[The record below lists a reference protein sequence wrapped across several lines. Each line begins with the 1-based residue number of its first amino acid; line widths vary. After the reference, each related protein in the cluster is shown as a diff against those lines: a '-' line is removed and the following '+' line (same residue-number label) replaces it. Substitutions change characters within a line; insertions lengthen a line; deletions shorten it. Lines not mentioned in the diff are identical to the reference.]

1 MKQATQNLQALLA
14 SLPKPIV
21 THIQHLER
29 MRQDFVANV
38 SHELRTPLTVVQGYL
53 EVLLEQALL
62 EGIEKEILIQMQQQ
76 TIRMGNLVEDLLLLS
91 RLEDRYPSTKYQKH
105 IAVGKLIT
113 HIVQEAKCLSG
124 VLNHTIDCHLD
135 STLYLRGIEGEVR
148 SLFSNLIFNA
158 VKYTPANGNIKICWY
173 QTKKL
178 ACFSVRDNGIGIAAK
193 HIPRLTERFYRVDKA
208 RSRSSGGTGL
218 GLAIAKHVLIRHD
231 AVLKVKSQLGEGS
244 CFICSF
250 PKKRVFVK
258 NLCKKSKKIGNPSLK
273 KLLPLPQNY

>member
-1 MKQATQNLQALLA
+1 M
-14 SLPKPIV
+14 V

-53 EVLLEQALL
+53 EILLEQATV
-62 EGIEKEILIQMQQQ
+62 EGIGKEILLQMQQQ
-76 TIRMGNLVEDLLLLS
+76 TMRMGNLVEDLLLLS
-91 RLEDRYPSTKYQKH
+91 RLEDHYAANKHQKQ
-105 IAVGKLIT
+105 IAIFKLIL

-124 VLNHTIDCHLD
+124 SLNHRIDCQLD
-135 STLYLRGIEGEVR
+135 PTLYLRGIEGEVQ

-158 VKYTPANGNIKICWY
+158 VKYTPAGGNIKIRWY
-173 QTKKL
+173 QTKGV
-178 ACFSVRDNGIGIAAK
+178 ACFSVEDDGIGIAVK
-193 HIPRLTERFYRVDKA
+193 HIARLTERFYRVDKA

-231 AVLKVKSQLGEGS
+231 ATLKVKSQLGNGS

-250 PKKRVFVK
+250 PKKRLFVK
-258 NLCKKSKKIGNPSLK
+258 NLCKKIGSSSSKKS
-273 KLLPLPQNY
+273 LLPL

>member
-1 MKQATQNLQALLA
+1 MKQTTSHLQELLA

-53 EVLLEQALL
+53 EILLEQASF
-62 EGIEKEILIQMQQQ
+62 EAIEKKILIQMQQQ
-76 TIRMGNLVEDLLLLS
+76 TMRMGSLVEDLLLLS
-91 RLEDRYPSTKYQKH
+91 RLEDHYPSNKKQKR
-105 IAVGKLIT
+105 ISIVKLLSQL
-113 HIVQEAKCLSG
+113 VQEAKCLSG
-124 VLNHTIDCHLD
+124 ALNHTIDCQID
-135 STLYLRGIEGEVR
+135 PTLYLRGIEGEVR

-158 VKYTPANGNIKICWY
+158 IHYTPGGGNIRIRWY
-173 QTKKL
+173 HKEEM
-178 ACFSVRDNGIGIAAK
+178 AYFVVEDDGIGIASK

-231 AVLKVKSQLGEGS
+231 ASLKVKSQLGKGS
-244 CFICSF
+244 CFICRF
-250 PKKRVFVK
+250 PKKRIFVK
-258 NLCKKSKKIGNPSLK
+258 KNIYAR
-273 KLLPLPQNY
+273 KLAISP

>member
-1 MKQATQNLQALLA
+1 MKNTTQNLQTLLA

-21 THIQHLER
+21 MHIQHLER

-38 SHELRTPLTVVQGYL
+38 SHELRTPLTVIQGYL
-53 EVLLEQALL
+53 EILLEQAPL
-62 EGIEKEILIQMQQQ
+62 EEVGKEILTQMQQQ
-76 TIRMGNLVEDLLLLS
+76 TMRMGSLVEDLLLLS
-91 RLEDRYPSTKYQKH
+91 RLEDHYYPSTKHQKQ
-105 IAVGKLIT
+105 IAVGKLVS
-113 HIVQEAKCLSG
+113 HIIQEANYLSG
-124 VLNHTIDCHLD
+124 ILNHTIDCRLD
-135 STLYLRGIEGEVR
+135 STLYLRGIEGEAR

-158 VKYTPANGNIKICWY
+158 VKYTPAGGNIRIRWY

-178 ACFSVRDNGIGIAAK
+178 ACFSVEDNGIGIAAK

-231 AVLKVKSQLGEGS
+231 ATLKVKSQLGKGS

-250 PKKRVFVK
+250 PKKRVLVK
-258 NLCKKSKKIGNPSLK
+258 KLCKKVGNPSLK
-273 KLLPLPQNY
+273 KSLPLPQN

>member
-1 MKQATQNLQALLA
+1 MKSETPHLQELLA

-53 EVLLEQALL
+53 ELLLEQTAS
-62 EGIEKEILIQMQQQ
+62 EGIAKEVLKQMQQQ
-76 TIRMGNLVEDLLLLS
+76 TMRMGSLVEDLLLLS
-91 RLEDRYPSTKYQKH
+91 RLEDHYPSNKQQKP
-105 IAVGKLIT
+105 IAVFKLLT
-113 HIVQEAKCLSG
+113 HIIHEANCLSG
-124 VLNHTIDCHLD
+124 ASHILDCQLD
-135 STLYLRGIEGEVR
+135 ASLCLRGAEGEIR

-158 VKYTPANGNIKICWY
+158 VNYTPAGGNIRIRWY
-173 QTKKL
+173 QKRE
-178 ACFSVRDNGIGIAAK
+178 AAYFIVEDDGIGIAAK

-231 AVLKVKSQLGEGS
+231 ATLKVRSQLGKGS
-244 CFICSF
+244 CFICRF
-250 PKKRVFVK
+250 PKKRVLVK
-258 NLCKKSKKIGNPSLK
+258 ELCKKIGNPSLK
-273 KLLPLPQNY
+273 KLLPLPQSC